1 MPGMAHRLSD
11 IAVQRSLIESTNLR
25 RPYGLRI
32 LPSAEEVHARP
43 EPQDQPAAAPGGS
56 ELAPSALFAVTAE
69 HSTLQSARSST
80 VFETGV
86 RSALFLG
93 AVSGGLLAL
102 AFMAQVSAET
112 SAFDVFALIVLP
124 VLLLLGTLTY
134 LRLVE
139 LAIEDVHYARAINRL
154 RHYYL
159 DLAPEARPYFLLS
172 GNDDLRGV
180 AANTG
185 RPHTRWHFLSH
196 AATTILI
203 VTSILAGASAAL
215 AAQVAAGP
223 WLGFSVGFGLA
234 SAALFGAEL
243 ARHQARTW
251 AAAHA
256 TTPTLFPSDGPGG
269 SG

>member
-1 MPGMAHRLSD
+1 MLLRMPHRLDHIS
-11 IAVQRSLIESTNLR
+11 V
-25 RPYGLRI
+25 RP
-32 LPSAEEVHARP
+32 
-43 EPQDQPAAAPGGS
+43 APIGGEADAN
-56 ELAPSALFAVTAE
+56 ELAPAALFAVTTE
-69 HSTLQSARSST
+69 HSALQSARSST

-102 AFMAQVSAET
+102 AFMAQVSGES

-159 DLAPEARPYFLLS
+159 DLAPETRPYFLLS
-172 GNDDLRGV
+172 GSDDLRGV
-180 AANTG
+180 ASNTG
-185 RPHTRWHFLSH
+185 RPHGRWHFLSH

-215 AAQVAAGP
+215 AIHVATEP
-223 WLGFSVGFGLA
+223 SLGLSIGFGLA
-234 SAALFGAEL
+234 SAVLFGAEL
-243 ARHQARTW
+243 ARHQAGTW

-256 TTPTLFPSDGPGG
+256 ATPTLFPSRDEGG